1 MRVSAALSV
10 LALIFPSL
18 TAAQLSSIRSGQYEI
33 TLDIK
38 TPGKPTEP
46 IKRVECIDAA
56 DVKDMATM
64 FAGGEMENCKFSDTK
79 TTGNTTRFNI
89 ACVEDGV
96 RTTGSVEM
104 TVGPETIAQQSTLKD
119 EKGRVVTMSV
129 FARRLGECRK

>member
-1 MRVSAALSV
+1 MRVSAVLSV
-10 LALIFPSL
+10 VAFIFPSL

-33 TLDIK
+33 TLDIQSA
-38 TPGKPTEP
+38 GKPTEP
-46 IKRVECIDAA
+46 IKRIECIEAA

-64 FAGGEMENCKFSDTK
+64 FAGGEMENCKFSDTR

-104 TVGPETIAQQSTLKD
+104 TLGPDTISQQSTMKD
-119 EKGRVVTMSV
+119 DKGRAIAMKV
-129 FARRLGECRK
+129 FARRLGDCRK